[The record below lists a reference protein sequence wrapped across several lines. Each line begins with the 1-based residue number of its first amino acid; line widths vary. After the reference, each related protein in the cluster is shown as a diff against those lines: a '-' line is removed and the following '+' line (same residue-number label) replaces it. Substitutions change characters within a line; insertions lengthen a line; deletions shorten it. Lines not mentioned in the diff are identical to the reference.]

1 MNKEKRWP
9 FKIYPIQFIALG
21 FGGIILFGSVLLTL
35 PMFTNSGEG
44 TPFID
49 ALFTATSA
57 TCVTGLTTLTT
68 SEHWNMGGQLIILGL
83 IEVGGLGFMM
93 MPFIFFAVMK
103 RKVGL
108 VTRIIISESLNLDGL
123 SGVIKLMYYI
133 LRFAIGFQLL
143 GAILLAVDFIPTYGI
158 GKGIWYAI
166 FHSISA
172 FCNAGFDLFGDSLV
186 GFQGN
191 AYVLLVISG
200 LIIAGG
206 LGFIVWQD
214 LMAFRKT
221 KKLSLHSKL
230 ALTVSISLLVFG
242 TIVFYVSE
250 SWGRFIVND
259 TSPIN
264 RFANM
269 LFMSVTARTAGYF
282 SVDYGNVS
290 QAGILFTIVLMF
302 IGGTSGSTAG
312 GLKTTTFG
320 VLLIQTISM
329 LKGRVHAE
337 AFHRTIRPSVV
348 SRALTLFF
356 ITLTLCIAVT
366 MVMSVT
372 EVLPRFRGIEYLLF
386 ETFSAFGTVGLTMG
400 LTPSL
405 SLMGK
410 LLIIALM
417 YIGRVGILTVGFSL
431 TMRLMKKAN
440 GGHYKLPEES
450 VIIG

>member
-21 FGGIILFGSVLLTL
+21 FGGVILLGSLLLTL
-35 PMFTNSGEG
+35 PLFTRSGEE

-68 SEHWNMGGQLIILGL
+68 SEHWNMGGQLIILVL

-103 RKVGL
+103 KKVGL
-108 VTRIIISESLNLDGL
+108 VTRIILSESLNLDDL

-133 LRFAIGFQLL
+133 LRFAIGFQLV
-143 GAILLAVDFIPTYGI
+143 GAILLAVDFIPSYGLA
-158 GKGIWYAI
+158 KGVWYSI

-186 GFQGN
+186 GFQDN

-200 LIIAGG
+200 LIVAGG

-221 KKLSLHSKL
+221 RRLSLHSKL
-230 ALTVSISLLVFG
+230 ALTVSIGLLIFG
-242 TIVFYVSE
+242 TVVFYISE
-250 SWGRFIVND
+250 SGGRFIVSD

-337 AFHRTIRPSVV
+337 AFRRTIRPSVV

-431 TMRLMKKAN
+431 TMRLMKAK

>member
-9 FKIYPIQFIALG
+9 FKIHPIQFIALG
-21 FGGIILFGSVLLTL
+21 FGVIILIGSLLLTL

-108 VTRIIISESLNLDGL
+108 MTRIIISESLNLDGL

-230 ALTVSISLLVFG
+230 ALTVSISLLIFG
-242 TIVFYVSE
+242 TIVFYISE
-250 SWGRFIVND
+250 SGGRFIVND

-269 LFMSVTARTAGYF
+269 LFMSVTARTAGYY

>member
-21 FGGIILFGSVLLTL
+21 FGGVILLGSLLLTL
-35 PMFTNSGEG
+35 PVFTRSGEK

-68 SEHWNMGGQLIILGL
+68 SEHWNMGGQLIILVL

-103 RKVGL
+103 KKVGL
-108 VTRIIISESLNLDGL
+108 VTRIILSESLNLDDL

-133 LRFAIGFQLL
+133 LRFAIGFQLV
-143 GAILLAVDFIPTYGI
+143 GAILLAVDFIPSYGLA
-158 GKGIWYAI
+158 KGVWYSI

-186 GFQGN
+186 VFHDN

-200 LIIAGG
+200 LIVAGG

-221 KKLSLHSKL
+221 RRLSLHSKL
-230 ALTVSISLLVFG
+230 ALTVSIGLLIFG
-242 TIVFYVSE
+242 TVVFYISE
-250 SWGRFIVND
+250 SGGRFIVSD

-337 AFHRTIRPSVV
+337 AFRRTIRPSVV

-431 TMRLMKKAN
+431 TMRLMKAK

>member
-9 FKIYPIQFIALG
+9 FKIHPIQFIALG

-108 VTRIIISESLNLDGL
+108 MTRIIISESLNLDGL

-133 LRFAIGFQLL
+133 LRFASGFQLL

-230 ALTVSISLLVFG
+230 ALTVSISLLIFG
-242 TIVFYVSE
+242 TIVFYISE
-250 SWGRFIVND
+250 SGGRFIVND